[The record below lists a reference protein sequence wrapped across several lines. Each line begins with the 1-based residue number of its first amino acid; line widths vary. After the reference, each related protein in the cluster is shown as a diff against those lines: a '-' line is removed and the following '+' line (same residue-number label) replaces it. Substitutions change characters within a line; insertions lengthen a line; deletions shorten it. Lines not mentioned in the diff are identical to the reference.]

1 MLAAPLHVPFREQQ
15 VYIKNAISFLPAF
28 FDHAQNEMPMDDQER
43 DYFRRTIRDLERTR
57 RRWQLFAL
65 SLLTAF
71 GLFLVVGIGGVMF
84 LGFTTAR
91 QRMLNARL
99 EEEAALA
106 RAQEAQARTR
116 QADAALQQ
124 ARDREA
130 KARGELDEAKK
141 HKGIQK

>member
-1 MLAAPLHVPFREQQ
+1 
-15 VYIKNAISFLPAF
+15 
-28 FDHAQNEMPMDDQER
+28 
-43 DYFRRTIRDLERTR
+43 
-57 RRWQLFAL
+57 
-65 SLLTAF
+65 
-71 GLFLVVGIGGVMF
+71 
-84 LGFTTAR
+84 
-91 QRMLNARL
+91 MLNARL